1 MRAKT
6 TRKKVGEV
14 NVIRA
19 AQNMVQ
25 IMMVKH
31 DSKGRDDLYQSM
43 KNNDI
48 ALSRIIQEEEE
59 NLLRKDQ
66 EKYASNRSEQI

>member
-1 MRAKT
+1 MEIAIWII
-6 TRKKVGEV
+6 VACEI
-14 NVIRA
+14 IRA

-31 DSKGRDDLYQSM
+31 DSKGRDDLYLSM

-48 ALSRIIQEEEE
+48 ALS
-59 NLLRKDQ
+59 
-66 EKYASNRSEQI
+66 

>member
-1 MRAKT
+1 MEIAIWII
-6 TRKKVGEV
+6 VACEI
-14 NVIRA
+14 IRA

-48 ALSRIIQEEEE
+48 ALSRIIQEKEG

-66 EKYASNRSEQI
+66 EKDASNRSEQI